1 MFRSTKGDQMSEKAK
16 WLAFSTAL
24 AATLMD
30 LLDTTIANVAGPVIQ
45 ADLGGSYADLQ
56 WITAAY
62 ALAMAVGLITGGRL
76 GDMFGRKRV
85 LLAGCATFTLASV
98 ACAVAPSAEFLIAA
112 RAAQGLFGAV
122 MVPQTF
128 GLIRDLFGD
137 EQHKAFAVLG
147 PVCGL
152 AAMVGPIVAGL
163 MIDLDLFG
171 TGWRS
176 IFLLNVPVAAFVL
189 IGGARLLPASTSHDR
204 SLRLDLGGMALA
216 GAGTFMVVYPLVQG
230 REQGWPAWMV
240 ALGLGA
246 LPVFALFAACQRGRR
261 RAGAAPLVEPSIFG
275 RRAYV
280 SGVAFAVVFIA
291 TMSGLGLALGVFL
304 QVGMGWTPIHAALAS
319 APFALGGFFGS
330 AAGAM
335 VVEKLGRRVLQV
347 GLVFMGVGVL
357 GCEAV
362 LSASG
367 TGLGSF
373 DLVGPLAIAG
383 VGLGM
388 VFVVLFDIVLGGVQP
403 HEMGSAA
410 GVLQAM
416 QQLGSSLGVAV
427 IGTVLFG
434 ALGARADHT
443 ADVLHATQITFW
455 VVGGLIVLAF
465 VIAFQLPRGQQRP
478 IHEAV
483 AVLSA

>member
-1 MFRSTKGDQMSEKAK
+1 MFRSTEGDRMSDNAK

-30 LLDTTIANVAGPVIQ
+30 LLDTTIASVAGPVIQ
-45 ADLGGSYADLQ
+45 RDLDGSYADLQ

-85 LLAGCATFTLASV
+85 LLLGCASFTLASV
-98 ACAVAPSAEFLIAA
+98 ACAAAPSAEFLIGA
-112 RAAQGLFGAV
+112 RVAQGLFGAL

-137 EQHKAFAVLG
+137 EQNKAFAVLG

-152 AAMVGPIVAGL
+152 AAMAGPIVAGL
-163 MIDLDLFG
+163 MIDLS
-171 TGWRS
+171 GWRS
-176 IFLLNVPVAAFVL
+176 IFLLNLPVAAFVL
-189 IGGARLLPASTSHDR
+189 IGGARLLPESTSHDR

-216 GAGTFMVVYPLVQG
+216 AAGTSMLVFPLVQG
-230 REQGWPAWMV
+230 REQGWPLWMV
-240 ALGLGA
+240 ALGVGA
-246 LPVFALFAACQRGRR
+246 LPVFALFAAHQLRRKRRGVT
-261 RAGAAPLVEPSIFG
+261 PLVEPSIFA

-304 QVGMGWTPIHAALAS
+304 QVGLGWTPIHSALAS

-335 VVEKLGRRVLQV
+335 VVEKLGRKVLQV

-367 TGLGSF
+367 TDLGSF

-383 VGLGM
+383 IGLGM
-388 VFVVLFDIVLGGVQP
+388 VFVPLFDIVLCGVRP

-434 ALGARADHT
+434 ALGAHADHA
-443 ADVLHATQITFW
+443 ADVLQATQITFW

-465 VIAFQLPRGQQRP
+465 VLGFQLPRQQVP
-478 IHEAV
+478 SPAQVMKITAESPV
-483 AVLSA
+483 A